1 MAVRYYQSGAAVGN
15 AVRADVLLVGFAAR
29 RALDRGVA
37 RGYIEGLLSQR
48 FGDSQLQAV
57 ATVITA
63 SRQPV
68 TLEELQEGLQ
78 EVGEDLT
85 EGGPDQNWWD
95 ALKAELG
102 GLVTVRKGGPPRS
115 EERRVGKEW
124 VSTCRSRWSAYR

>member
-1 MAVRYYQSGAAVGN
+1 MRISDWSS
-15 AVRADVLLVGFAAR
+15 DVCSSDL
-29 RALDRGVA
+29 
-37 RGYIEGLLSQR
+37 
-48 FGDSQLQAV
+48 V
-57 ATVITA
+57 ATIITA

-102 GLVTVRKGGPPRS
+102 GLVTVRKGGTPSTLPAERLRRATRRLESGQVDVALPDVMRQPGHETGPVWIEAAPRS
-115 EERRVGKEW
+115 
-124 VSTCRSRWSAYR
+124 A